1 MRPTFHVDVCIIC
14 RRYFCGR
21 LRFQNCNM
29 DDIKP
34 QLPVE
39 TLPSNSGN
47 DEIAPNINN
56 GVPKRVHLP
65 EDEKVEREKFL
76 ELWHE
81 QSRYIDHLES
91 KLKVSHNYL
100 CLKLNTFLECISFCF
115 RVTN

>member
-1 MRPTFHVDVCIIC
+1 
-14 RRYFCGR
+14 
-21 LRFQNCNM
+21 M

-100 CLKLNTFLECISFCF
+100 CLKLNTFLECNEKLLLSCH
-115 RVTN
+115 